1 MSKVK
6 NVNIKKWDIKA
17 YPTFRLYTA
26 PKTFKEYTEK
36 ELTEETIRAWLVD
49 QNTEGITKVVD
60 PKKLPVAYGPDAP
73 PQGPVNDKE
82 R

>member
-36 ELTEETIRAWLVD
+36 ELNEDKIRAWLVD
-49 QNTEGITKVVD
+49 QKTEGITKVID
-60 PKKLPVAYGPDAP
+60 PKKQVSAYGPEAP
-73 PQGPVNDKE
+73 PQAPINDKE